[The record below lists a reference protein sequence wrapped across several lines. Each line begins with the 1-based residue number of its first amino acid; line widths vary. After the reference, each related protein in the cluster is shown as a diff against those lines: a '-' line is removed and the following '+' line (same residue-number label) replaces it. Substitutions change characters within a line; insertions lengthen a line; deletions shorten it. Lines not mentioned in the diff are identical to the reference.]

1 MYHKYEYIV
10 SIRGL
15 WGWGHPPLILSI
27 KSTNVNHPKKTI
39 YSHYVLSSIKNRR
52 FYHYGMSD

>member
-15 WGWGHPPLILSI
+15 WGWGHPPLIVTSQFLCSVPSVALDPYFNSVVI
-27 KSTNVNHPKKTI
+27 
-39 YSHYVLSSIKNRR
+39 
-52 FYHYGMSD
+52 